1 MARRPPRKQGEP
13 VELTVD
19 SHPAN
24 LAKVRNAVT
33 EFASAL
39 GFCEADV
46 DKLVLAIDEAM
57 ANVIKH
63 GYDRQPDQ
71 PIDVRLDAVAES
83 GRVGMRT
90 TIRDY
95 GKAVD
100 PASICGRDLDDVRP
114 GGLGVHIMKTVMDEV
129 SYTRAEGSG
138 TRLSMLKWNRHE

>member
-1 MARRPPRKQGEP
+1 MAGRPPRNQGAP
-13 VELTVD
+13 VELRVA

-24 LAKVRNAVT
+24 LAKVRHAVT

-71 PIDVRLDAVAES
+71 PIDVRLEPVAES

-90 TIRDY
+90 VIRDY
-95 GKAVD
+95 GKTVD
-100 PASICGRDLDDVRP
+100 PDSICGRDLDDVRP
-114 GGLGVHIMKTVMDEV
+114 GGLGVHIMRTVMDEV
-129 SYTRAEGSG
+129 NYARAEGAG
-138 TRLSMLKWNRHE
+138 TRLTMLKWIRHE